1 MSEKVGEN
9 VVKDLVLYDH
19 GCGHHERAI
28 LNWDEYNKI
37 SKAMDCLKDSKDR
50 GVVGNS
56 IIDNA
61 IQMFKGRLGTE
72 IPFSPTV
79 SSVGEYFTVYL

>member
-1 MSEKVGEN
+1 
-9 VVKDLVLYDH
+9 
-19 GCGHHERAI
+19 
-28 LNWDEYNKI
+28 
-37 SKAMDCLKDSKDR
+37 MDCLKDSKDR

-61 IQMFKGRLGTE
+61 IQMFKGRLETG